1 MIFSGW
7 ILPDLYEIPC
17 VSCSTNKGHIQ
28 IVKSFLENLKKQDS
42 HTFSK
47 IQNKL
52 DELTLTNPYLPLD
65 DFAVVYLGWIKVL
78 NVPCNL
84 IFIASNSPIR
94 FLSARFAR
102 LDYNIILLN
111 NDEKIILTNIP
122 SKEIFNP

>member
-65 DFAVVYLGWIKVL
+65 DFAVVYLK
-78 NVPCNL
+78 
-84 IFIASNSPIR
+84 
-94 FLSARFAR
+94 FA
-102 LDYNIILLN
+102 ILKTSGAIQAMLRKQ
-111 NDEKIILTNIP
+111 EHCQ
-122 SKEIFNP
+122 